1 MHFILGCYNY
11 VTNQSFHRNV
21 LSYSVVKNIVVQDT
35 APDANLMYSYKN
47 ELTNTNKKL
56 CT

>member
-47 ELTNTNKKL
+47 ELTNTNEKL